1 MEKRQLLVREEAVDD
16 LDDVEGLVGP
26 VNSNHGAHSR
36 FLRGKACQPSLP
48 IELNDQASLG
58 RRPHVKAK
66 PIRSNSMS
74 FGKVT
79 VATDS
84 RGEIITEAAR
94 DDPPGQRPIVA
105 SEGLSADGRNLMIL
119 ITPAQFFDRA
129 IDSYLS
135 GRGKLVHQVPDL
147 FVGLGTC
154 R

>member
-1 MEKRQLLVREEAVDD
+1 MREETADD
-16 LDDVEGLVGP
+16 LEGVEGLVGP
-26 VNSNHGAHSR
+26 VNSNHGAHSSL
-36 FLRGKACQPSLP
+36 LRGKACQPSLP

-84 RGEIITEAAR
+84 RGEIIMEAAR
-94 DDPPGQRPIVA
+94 DDPPGQPPIVA
-105 SEGLSADGRNLMIL
+105 SNGLPADGRNPL
-119 ITPAQFFDRA
+119 IRIVPAQFIDRA
-129 IDSYLS
+129 IDSYFS
-135 GRGKLVHQVPDL
+135 GRDKLVHQLPDL